1 MVIINWNVGA
11 YVACCTMCQLEAHL
25 YNDLGCHNN
34 GKDFPTH
41 SPSQSILSIDL
52 ETTNL
57 CIKIVMYVY

>member
-11 YVACCTMCQLEAHL
+11 QVARCTMCQFEGHV

-41 SPSQSILSIDL
+41 YPSQSILSVDL

-57 CIKIVMYVY
+57 CIK